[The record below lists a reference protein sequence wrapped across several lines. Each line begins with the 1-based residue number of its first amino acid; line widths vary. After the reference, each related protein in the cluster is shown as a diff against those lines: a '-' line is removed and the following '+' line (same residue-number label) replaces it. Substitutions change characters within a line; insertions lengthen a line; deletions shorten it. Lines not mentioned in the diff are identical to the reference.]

1 MRAKIGRREKNV
13 GRAERRTRRIA
24 AFADGKS
31 ISGAKEKIR
40 RITFGKIVAL
50 CFATAISCGLI
61 PSVRK
66 TAVFLF
72 KKGKNRLKSLDKSR
86 SNILI

>member
-31 ISGAKEKIR
+31 ISAAKEKNR
-40 RITFGKIVAL
+40 RMTFGKIVAL
-50 CFATAISCGLI
+50 CFTTAISCGLI
-61 PSVRK
+61 PPVRK

-72 KKGKNRLKSLDKSR
+72 KKGKKPFK
-86 SNILI
+86 IA